1 MGVFCSFDVSDVTG
15 QAVGQNIAKVLAV
28 LEPGVRPEVEPE
40 AVLQTLMA
48 VSFVL
53 THSEQTLAD
62 VNDLPQVINTLCSSQ
77 SYLNLYSMKYFCH
90 IL

>member
-1 MGVFCSFDVSDVTG
+1 MSDVTG
-15 QAVGQNIAKVLAV
+15 QAVGQNMTKVLAV
-28 LEPGVRPEVEPE
+28 LKPGLRPEVEPE

-62 VNDLPQVINTLCSSQ
+62 VNDLPQVIDTLCSSQ
-77 SYLNLYSMKYFCH
+77 YLYLIKYLRY